1 MTAMPEGAPSRIRV
15 RDVRDADMPRIHAIY
30 CHHVRTGLGSFEE
43 TPPDLAE
50 MIRRRDEIVARGLPY
65 IVAEADDATI
75 PDGIAGYAYAGP
87 YRPRSAYRYSV
98 EDSIYVAQEAQRRGV
113 GRRLLDELV
122 RRCTALGYR
131 QMVAV
136 IGDSANQGS
145 IGVHEAAGFKQVA
158 LLQAI
163 GLKFGRWVDSVMMQR
178 PLGAGQTTLP
188 DEAKG
193 R

>member
-1 MTAMPEGAPSRIRV
+1 MPEGTPSRIRI
-15 RDVRDADMPRIHAIY
+15 RDACDEDMPRIHAIY
-30 CHHVRTGLGSFEE
+30 VHHVRTGLGSFEE

-50 MIRRRDEIVARGLPY
+50 MIRRRNEIVARGLPY
-65 IVAEADDATI
+65 LVAETDDPAV
-75 PDGIAGYAYAGP
+75 PGGIAGYAYAGP

-98 EDSIYVAQEAQRRGV
+98 EDSIYVAPEGQRRGA

-136 IGDSANQGS
+136 IGDSANHGS
-145 IGVHEAAGFKQVA
+145 IGVHAAAGFKQVA
-158 LLQAI
+158 LLPAI

-178 PLGAGQTTLP
+178 PLGEGQTTLP